1 MAGGGDKTEKAT
13 PKRRE
18 EARKK
23 GQVARSQDLNGALV
37 LIGGLI
43 AVAVWGPHMMEKLG
57 ESMRTTIAL
66 MGNPRGVNATLL
78 GQLFVDGGKTIAM
91 TVGPIAGACI
101 AAGVIA
107 NVIQVRPRLS
117 ASGLKPDPKKLNP
130 LTGAKNLFG
139 PNVLFEGAK
148 NISKVLIVGLI
159 TAFAV
164 LPKLTELG
172 ALVGMAPGDFVSQ
185 VGHTVMGIAQRA
197 AIAYLVLA
205 ILDFVYQRWRHEK
218 SLKMDKQEVKE
229 EQKQYSA
236 PAEVRSALR
245 RRQMQAAKARMM
257 AGVPEADVV
266 VTNPTHYAVA
276 LKYEADKLAPEVIA
290 KGKDLVAAQ
299 IRKIARENDVPVIS
313 DPPLARSLHGAVEIG
328 QQIPEELYQAVAQ
341 LLAFVYRVANRKVAS

>member
-1 MAGGGDKTEKAT
+1 MAGGAGEKTEKAT

-43 AVAVWGPHMMEKLG
+43 AVAVWGPHMFEKLG
-57 ESMRTTIAL
+57 DSMRATIAL
-66 MGNPRGVNATLL
+66 MANPRAVTASML
-78 GQLFVDGGKTIAM
+78 GQLAVDGLETIAM
-91 TVGPIAGACI
+91 TVGPVAAACMG
-101 AAGVIA
+101 AGVLA
-107 NVIQVRPRLS
+107 NVIQVRPRLN
-117 ASGLKPDPKKLNP
+117 AAGVKPDPKKLNP

-139 PNVLFEGAK
+139 PNLLFEGAK
-148 NISKVLIVGLI
+148 NITKVVIVGLI

-164 LPKLTELG
+164 LPKLQELS
-172 ALVGMAPGDFVSQ
+172 ALVGMAPGDFVARI
-185 VGHTVMGIAQRA
+185 GHTVLGIAQRA
-197 AIAYLVLA
+197 AAAYLVIA
-205 ILDFVYQRWRHEK
+205 ILDFAYQRWRHEK

-229 EQKQYSA
+229 EQKQYTA

-276 LKYEADKLAPEVIA
+276 LKYEADKLAPEVVA

-299 IRKIARENDVPVIS
+299 IRKIAEEAEVPVIS
-313 DPPLARSLHGAVEIG
+313 DPPLARSLHSSVEVG

-341 LLAFVYRVANRKVAS
+341 LLAFVYRVANRKVA

>member
-1 MAGGGDKTEKAT
+1 MAGGGEKTEKAT

-18 EARKK
+18 ESRKK
-23 GQVARSQDLNGALV
+23 GQVARSQDLNGAFV

-43 AVAVWGPHMMEKLG
+43 AVAVWGPHMMDKLG
-57 ESMRTTIAL
+57 ESMRSTIGL

-78 GQLFVDGGKTIAM
+78 GQLFVDGGKTIVM
-91 TVGPIAGACI
+91 TVGPIALACMG
-101 AAGVIA
+101 AGVLS
-107 NVIQVRPRLS
+107 NVIQNRPRLS
-117 ASGLKPDPKKLNP
+117 ATGLKPDPKKLNP

-139 PNVLFEGAK
+139 PNVVFEGAK
-148 NISKVLIVGLI
+148 NITKVVIVGLI

-164 LPKLTELG
+164 LPKLGELG
-172 ALVGMAPGDFVSQ
+172 ALVGMSPGDFVSK
-185 VGHTVMGIAQRA
+185 VGHTVLGIAERA

-205 ILDFVYQRWRHEK
+205 ICDFIYQRWRHEK

-245 RRQMQAAKARMM
+245 RRQMQQAKARMM
-257 AGVPEADVV
+257 AAVPEADVV

-290 KGKDLVAAQ
+290 KGKDLIAAQ
-299 IRKIARENDVPVIS
+299 IRKIARESDVPVIS
-313 DPPLARSLHGAVEIG
+313 DPPLARSLHGSVEVG
-328 QQIPEELYQAVAQ
+328 HQIPEELYQAVAQ
-341 LLAFVYRVANRKVAS
+341 LLAFVYRVANRKAV